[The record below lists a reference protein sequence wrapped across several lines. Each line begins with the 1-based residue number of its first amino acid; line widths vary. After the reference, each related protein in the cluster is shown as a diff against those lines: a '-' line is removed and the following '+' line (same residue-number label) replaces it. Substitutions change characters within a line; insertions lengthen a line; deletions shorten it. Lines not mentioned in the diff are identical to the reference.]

1 MESPLNNPTPS
12 PSQKIDILSRT
23 VVALV
28 IGVVMGALLA
38 LVGLPAI
45 QTYLSFVIIAF
56 IVILILV
63 TGIAFFIVQRK
74 EWVLKKVFKVDD
86 LDLADLKDA
95 GQSLLKG
102 VWQKDYDEARVHFD
116 IIFTKLFA
124 WYSWMN
130 FRRWILTIVSGLF
143 MSFGGI
149 LGTVLLYNQNKLLIQ
164 QNDLMQRQ
172 NYRLDQQT
180 YLQEADRRSS
190 LIFLMGNLLDAMD
203 EELKADIGVSG
214 VRDLSPQIVGRFI
227 ALSNSLRPY
236 RYMES
241 DTLVQRE
248 LSPERGQLLISLINS
263 QIDNRTLSRI
273 FQFAD
278 FSYADLSGAVLSRE
292 YLGRINLREANLS
305 GADLSSCDLNQAD
318 LNKADL
324 SGAILADA
332 NLQKANLSDTD
343 LREAILDHTDTRGAT
358 LYGADLRGIDLEALD
373 LRGAYLEKTQLDSAQ
388 VPNPIWLQNLLQLP
402 ADQAP
407 RGKDLLQNYRLDSML
422 TSDSSKLYFLLR
434 QQNEILKNKQ

>member
-1 MESPLNNPTPS
+1 M
-12 PSQKIDILSRT
+12 LSRT

-28 IGVVMGALLA
+28 IGVVMGALIA
-38 LVGLPAI
+38 LVGLPAV
-45 QTYLSFVIIAF
+45 QSYLSFVVIAF
-56 IVILILV
+56 IVILLLV

-95 GQSLLKG
+95 GQAMLKG
-102 VWQKDYDEARVHFD
+102 IWSKDFDTSRQHFD
-116 IIFTKLFA
+116 VIFSKLFA

-130 FRRWILTIVSGLF
+130 FRRWVLTIVSGLF

-164 QNDLMQRQ
+164 QNELMQRQ

-203 EELKADIGVSG
+203 EELKTDIGQPG
-214 VRDLSPQIVGRFI
+214 VRDLSPQIVGRVI

-236 RYMES
+236 RYMEG
-241 DTLVQRE
+241 DTLVARE

-263 QIDNRTLSRI
+263 QIDNRSLSRI

-278 FSYADLSGAVLSRE
+278 FSAAELSGAVLSRE

-305 GADLSSCDLNQAD
+305 GADLSACDLNQAD

-324 SGAILADA
+324 GGAILADA

-343 LREAILDHTDTRGAT
+343 LREAVLGNTDLRGAT
-358 LYGADLRGIDLEALD
+358 LYGADLRDIDLSALD
-373 LRGAYLEKTQLDSAQ
+373 LRGTYIEKAKLDSAS
-388 VPNPIWLQNLLQLP
+388 VPDPAWLRHLLALSR
-402 ADQAP
+402 DSVP
-407 RGKDLLQNYRLDSML
+407 RGKDLTKNYRLDSSV
-422 TSDSSKLYFLLR
+422 TTQGEKTYFLLPA
-434 QQNEILKNKQ
+434 QNEPLKNKQ